1 MEQAVGF
8 VQFAA
13 LFFSWWGFFVGS
25 VIGAAFAT
33 VVALGAVPV
42 AYRHWRRRTLR
53 RMWRRDEPRDLPI
66 SLMPQWGAYSL
77 DDETV
82 DRRCVC
88 HNRRLFEGERVL
100 LWPEIGPMGVLHT
113 AVYCES
119 VKEQV

>member
-8 VQFAA
+8 VEFAA
-13 LFFSWWGFFVGS
+13 LFFSWWGFFVGAVLGS
-25 VIGAAFAT
+25 AFS
-33 VVALGAVPV
+33 VVAALGVAPV
-42 AYRHWRRRTLR
+42 VYRTIRRRALR
-53 RMWRRDEPRDLPI
+53 RMWRRDEPRDLPVVF
-66 SLMPQWGAYSL
+66 MPQWAEYDL

-88 HNRRLFEGERVL
+88 HNRRLFQGERVL
-100 LWPEIGPMGVLHT
+100 LWPEVGPMGVLHT